1 MAQKD
6 PIAQE
11 RQTAERMFD
20 LLFEAFPGKWAV
32 FKGDGCAGIFDDFR
46 EAMAFGYQRYR
57 SQLFLAIELRQDDD
71 EAEDDAEIVGGVGC
85 ARG

>member
-46 EAMAFGYQRYR
+46 SAMAFGYQRYR
-57 SQLFLAIELRQDDD
+57 SQLFLAIELCEEDEGEDDD
-71 EAEDDAEIVGGVGC
+71 VEIVGGVEC

>member
-1 MAQKD
+1 MPKD

-20 LLFEAFPGKWAV
+20 QLIKAFPGKWAV
-32 FKGDGCAGIFDDFR
+32 FKGDGCAGIFGDFR

-57 SQLFLAIELRQDDD
+57 SQLFLAIELRQDED
-71 EAEDDAEIVGGVGC
+71 EDDAEIVGGVEC